1 MIVVALSHNTKG
13 YEKGKI
19 RKVEKMRK
27 HKISKVGIGI
37 VAGVVASVVLTAC
50 SSPSKPVSSKT
61 VSQPAPARYI
71 VQTNTKGTTPAVAS
85 AIKVVAATSPAEIL
99 DDAITAFKN
108 AGNCQVPP
116 APAPGTTVQ
125 EYVGDTKWGHGPQGI
140 TPSGATAV
148 VVALV
153 YQVNHLWYDVATP
166 ALVSNGKLSGV
177 EATGASGNIATSPNY
192 NNLASLPGTNCH
204 WGTK

>member
-1 MIVVALSHNTKG
+1 MGRI
-13 YEKGKI
+13 GKYRNRI
-19 RKVEKMRK
+19 G
-27 HKISKVGIGI
+27 KVGIGI
-37 VAGVVASVVLTAC
+37 VAGLVASVVLTAC

-85 AIKVVAATSPAEIL
+85 AIKVVAATPPATIL
-99 DDAITAFKN
+99 DDAIAAFKD
-108 AGNCQVPP
+108 AGCQVPP

-125 EYVGDTKWGHGPQGI
+125 VYVGDTKWGHGAQGI

-153 YQVNHLWYDVATP
+153 YQVGKTWYDVATP

-177 EATGASGNIATSPNY
+177 EATGAFGNIATSPNY